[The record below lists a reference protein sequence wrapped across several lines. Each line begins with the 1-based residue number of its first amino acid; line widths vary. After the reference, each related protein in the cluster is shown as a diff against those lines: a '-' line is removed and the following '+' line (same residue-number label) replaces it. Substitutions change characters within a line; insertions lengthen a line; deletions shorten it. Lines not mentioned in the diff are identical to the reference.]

1 MVSAMNGNFK
11 KCLNKKFNVLSGG
24 EKCLNITIILALIVF
39 IVSGGLSI
47 IFTKAIDKNSKNS
60 FVLNEQRIATNDIVN
75 YVENDYED
83 LLENRDEVKFTVL
96 SKLKE
101 IEGTLQIID
110 LQGRVLFDSKNIE
123 HGKNNI
129 YIDIKSNISYDKNF
143 IKEQPGKIK
152 FTIPLV
158 IKGKQIG
165 NSIFIINSK
174 GNFTLSEKLSVYYGL
189 IPIGIGFVFIVGI
202 VIFLYYKIT
211 KDFIGP
217 LKDLKD
223 ATDSITLGNYDKKI
237 RYRNNTELGQFCNN
251 FEFMRDELKTALD
264 RTQELERSRKELIA
278 CVSHDLRTPI
288 ASIKAY
294 VDGLKSGMAVDVE
307 KRNKYIS
314 VISKKTDS
322 LIDLINDLFQHSQAE
337 LGELNMVFT
346 ESYSGEFLNKIVQ
359 PMRLEAEK
367 KSIVLY
373 IKEPIDNVII
383 SVDKIRIEQV
393 ITNLIQNAIKYTP
406 KGGSVYFS
414 TEVEGKYLKIIVKD
428 SGFGISQR
436 DLPFIFEKFYRGEK
450 SRSRDFGGA
459 GLGLSICK
467 YIVEKHGGSINA
479 VSTEGE
485 GSEFDFTIPI

>member
-1 MVSAMNGNFK
+1 MVSVMSGNFK
-11 KCLNKKFNVLSGG
+11 KS
-24 EKCLNITIILALIVF
+24 LNISLILALVIF
-39 IVSGGLSI
+39 IVSGSLSI
-47 IFTKAIDKNSKNS
+47 VFTKAIDRNSKNS
-60 FVLNEQRIATNDIVN
+60 FVLNEERISTNSIVN
-75 YVENDYED
+75 YIENNYED
-83 LLENRDEVKFTVL
+83 LLGNKEQVKGTLL

-101 IEGTLQIID
+101 IEGDLQVID
-110 LQGRVLFDSKNIE
+110 LEGKVLFDSKNIKSQ
-123 HGKNNI
+123 KNDI
-129 YIDIKSNISYDKNF
+129 YIDIKSNISYDKSF
-143 IKEQPGKIK
+143 TVQQAGKLK

-158 IKGKQIG
+158 IKGTQIG
-165 NSIFIINSK
+165 NNIFIIKSK
-174 GNFTLSEKLSVYYGL
+174 DNFTLSEKLSIFYGL
-189 IPIGIGFVFIVGI
+189 MPIGIGFVFIVFI

-211 KDFIGP
+211 RDFISP

-223 ATDSITLGNYDKKI
+223 ATDSIALGNYDKKI
-237 RYRNNTELGQFCNN
+237 SYRNNTEVGQFCNN
-251 FEFMRDELKTALD
+251 FEFMRDELKVALEK
-264 RTQELERSRKELIA
+264 TQELERSRKELIA

-294 VDGLKSGMAVDVE
+294 VDGLKSGIALDAE

-337 LGELNMVFT
+337 LGELKMVFT

-359 PMRLEAEK
+359 PMKLEAQK

-373 IKEPIDNVII
+373 IKEPIANVII
-383 SVDKIRIEQV
+383 SVDKKRIEQV
-393 ITNLIQNAIKYTP
+393 IMNLIQNAIKYTP
-406 KGGSVYFS
+406 QGGSVYFT
-414 TEVEGKYLKIIVKD
+414 TEIEGKYLKIIVKD

-467 YIVEKHGGSINA
+467 YIVEKHGGTIYVASIEDA
-479 VSTEGE
+479 
-485 GSEFDFTIPI
+485 GSEFWFTIPM

>member
-1 MVSAMNGNFK
+1 MNGNFK
-11 KCLNKKFNVLSGG
+11 KI
-24 EKCLNITIILALIVF
+24 LNISLILALLIF
-39 IVSGGLSI
+39 ILSSSLSI
-47 IFTKAIDKNSKNS
+47 AFTKAIDKSSKNS
-60 FVLNEQRIATNDIVN
+60 FVLNDQRISTSSIVN
-75 YVENDYED
+75 YIEDNYED
-83 LLENRDEVKFTVL
+83 LLQNKEQVISTVL
-96 SKLKE
+96 SKINE
-101 IEGTLQIID
+101 IKGNLIIID
-110 LQGRVLFDSKNIE
+110 LEGKVVFDSKNI
-123 HGKNNI
+123 KLDKSNI

-143 IKEQPGKIK
+143 IREQSGKVK

-165 NSIFIINSK
+165 NSIFVVNSK
-174 GNFTLSEKLSVYYGL
+174 GDFTLPERLSVFYGL
-189 IPIGIGFVFIVGI
+189 IPVIIGFIFTVFI

-211 KDFIGP
+211 RDFIKP
-217 LKDLKD
+217 LGELKD

-237 RYRNNTELGQFCNN
+237 KYRNNTELGQFCNN

-264 RTQELERSRKELIA
+264 KAQELERSRKELIA

-294 VDGLKSGMAVDVE
+294 VDGLKSGLAVDAE

-314 VISKKTDS
+314 VIAKKTDS

-337 LGELNMVFT
+337 LGELKMVFT

-359 PMRLEAEK
+359 PMVLEAQK

-373 IKEPIDNVII
+373 IKEPTSNVII

-393 ITNLIQNAIKYTP
+393 IMNLIQNAIKYTP
-406 KGGSVYFS
+406 EGGNIYFS
-414 TEVEGKYLKIIVKD
+414 TEIEGKYLKIIVKD

-467 YIVEKHGGSINA
+467 YIVEKHGGIINVVSI
-479 VSTEGE
+479 EDE
-485 GSEFDFTIPI
+485 GSEFSFTIPI